1 MDTENETGIEREDTP
16 DLVERIAALKDA
28 VDSIME
34 KLAMLDDIMKA
45 IGNIAIDGGSVV
57 DDEDTGDGEPDD
69 DVETVEVDGK
79 QVDVSTPLEDLD
91 FDFDD

>member
-16 DLVERIAALKDA
+16 DLVERITALKDA
-28 VDSIME
+28 ADSIME

-57 DDEDTGDGEPDD
+57 DDGDAGDGEPDD
-69 DVETVEVDGK
+69 DVETVVVDGE

-91 FDFDD
+91 FDFND

>member
-1 MDTENETGIEREDTP
+1 MDTEKETGIEREDTP

-28 VDSIME
+28 ADSIME

-45 IGNIAIDGGSVV
+45 IGNIAIDGGSFV
-57 DDEDTGDGEPDD
+57 DDEDTGDGESDD